1 MTKYRPEAID
11 TAVARVVAFGR
22 KLLVDSPEQLLN
34 IVGRQARQLLTQ
46 QGELDEYK
54 QQFQVLQGEVKALQE
69 AQFVGSVAPFRI
81 DERKRSQKPKKP
93 GRKPGH
99 RGAWRQS
106 PPPSER
112 DEHIEV
118 PLSLCPDC
126 RHDLDIS
133 NQRAIEQTIIE
144 APVVVPRII
153 RLRTYRNHCSHCE
166 TQVSSHHPLQVS
178 TATGAAGTHLGPRA
192 LGLAAT
198 LNKDLKLTMRKSTQV
213 LNQLLG
219 LTLSPGGLSQALDR
233 VAGQVEGDYEQTLE
247 TLRASEVIHTDE
259 TGWWVGGSGYTLW
272 VYTNKDSTYYQV
284 VSSRNRATAEAILG
298 KDFKG
303 VLVSDCL
310 SVYDGIE
317 GEQQKCYAHHLKAL
331 SKALQSEAGK
341 GSAYLLELRALLHTA
356 MLLKRLQDG
365 LPDDQRQALRQ
376 ALETRFEQLLVTPRP
391 PDNKGQQEEK
401 VRNRLR
407 KQQDH
412 LFTFLDH
419 PAVDATNNLAERQ
432 LRPAVISRKLSC
444 GNKTTDGANTWAIL
458 ASLAATAQQQ
468 GDSFT
473 EQVARAMV
481 LKNRVA

>member
-1 MTKYRPEAID
+1 MRKSDSLREA
-11 TAVARVVAFGR
+11 T
-22 KLLVDSPEQLLN
+22 P
-34 IVGRQARQLLTQ
+34 T
-46 QGELDEYK
+46 
-54 QQFQVLQGEVKALQE
+54 
-69 AQFVGSVAPFRI
+69 
-81 DERKRSQKPKKP
+81 QKPKKS
-93 GRKPGH
+93 GRKAGHPGT
-99 RGAWRQS
+99 WRQS
-106 PPPSER
+106 PPLSER

-126 RHDLDIS
+126 GHNLAVG
-133 NQRAIEQTIIE
+133 NQRAIEQTIME
-144 APVVVPRII
+144 APVVVPRIV
-153 RLRTYRNHCSHCE
+153 RLRTYRNHCTHCD

-178 TATGAAGTHLGPRA
+178 TATGAAGKHLGPRA

-233 VAGQVEGDYEQTLE
+233 VAGQLKGDYERTLE

-272 VYTNKDSTYYQV
+272 VNTHKEGTYYQV
-284 VSSRNRATAEAILG
+284 VSSRKRATAEAILG

-310 SVYDGIE
+310 SVYDGIK

-331 SKALQSEAGK
+331 SKALQSEE
-341 GSAYLLELRALLHTA
+341 GSGSSYLLELRALLHTA
-356 MLLKRLQDG
+356 MLLKRLQND

-391 PDNKGQQEEK
+391 PDNQGQQAEK

-407 KQQDH
+407 KQQNH

-419 PAVDATNNLAERQ
+419 RAVDATNNLAERQ

-444 GNKTTDGANTWAIL
+444 GNKTTNGANTWAIL

-473 EQVARAMV
+473 EQVAHAMV
-481 LKNRVA
+481 LNNRAV